1 MSLGERIKTARDNKG
16 LKQSELA
23 DLIDV
28 KSSGVI
34 SNWEKDINKPDADK
48 IIKLCEVL
56 DISASY
62 LLDYH
67 GGNIDIAFEE
77 KEMINKYRKL
87 DPHGAK
93 IVDLV
98 LNEEYERCAKLQTQA
113 APGLKDTE
121 IIETPKGRYKVA
133 NAAAFGGGTMDILI
147 PADVS
152 SEEINRLID
161 ENESLQRQKENQ
173 KVAEELKKIIK
184 RNK

>member
-1 MSLGERIKTARDNKG
+1 MSLGERIKAARDNKG

-34 SNWEKDINKPDADK
+34 SNWEKGINKPDADK

-62 LLDYH
+62 LLDYY
-67 GGNIDIAFEE
+67 GGDINITFDE
-77 KEMINKYRKL
+77 KEKITKYRRL

-93 IVDLV
+93 IVDFV
-98 LNEEYERCAKLQTQA
+98 LNEEYERCIQSADAVQSTDD
-113 APGLKDTE
+113 G

-133 NAAAFGGGTMDILI
+133 HAAAFGGGAMDILI

-152 SEEINRLID
+152 YDEINRLID
-161 ENESLQRQKENQ
+161 ENKALQRRRKNE
-173 KVAEELKKIIK
+173 KVADELIEKIK
-184 RNK
+184 NKE

>member
-1 MSLGERIKTARDNKG
+1 MSLGERIKAARDNKG

-62 LLDYH
+62 LLDYY
-67 GGNIDIAFEE
+67 GGDIDITFDE
-77 KEMINKYRKL
+77 KEKIKKYRRL
-87 DPHGAK
+87 DLHGVK
-93 IVDLV
+93 MVNLV
-98 LNEEYERCAKLQTQA
+98 LNEEYERCIQSADAVQST
-113 APGLKDTE
+113 DDS

-133 NAAAFGGGTMDILI
+133 HAAAFGGGAMDILI

-152 SEEINRLID
+152 YDEINRLID
-161 ENESLQRQKENQ
+161 ENEALQRQKENQ
-173 KVAEELKKIIK
+173 KVAEELKEIIK